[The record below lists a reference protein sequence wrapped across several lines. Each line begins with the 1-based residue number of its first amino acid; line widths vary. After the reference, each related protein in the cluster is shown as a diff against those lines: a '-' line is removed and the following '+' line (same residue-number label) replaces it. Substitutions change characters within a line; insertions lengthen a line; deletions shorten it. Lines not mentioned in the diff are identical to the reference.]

1 MEITLKKI
9 EELAPNAAAAK
20 NGQEL
25 VKKNKF
31 SNLKKNVDNN
41 LIWGECAG
49 SGKSPYYCSAD
60 YIEANSPVFRCN
72 CPSRQF
78 PCKHSIGL
86 LYAFAQGNT
95 FDTAEIPE
103 DILSK
108 RNKQEQKQE
117 KKTQEKERIKEKTV
131 EPKKINTTA
140 FIKKIDAQLLG
151 IATAKKILNNMVQ
164 TGLSSIDVKERAAL
178 VSQVKELGN
187 YYIGGIQNS
196 FNYLILELKN
206 VQNEEYSLAINEIN
220 FITALLKKSADYLT
234 SRKENPGAE
243 PETSTAIEEQIGTI
257 WKLADLMQY
266 GLWEENA
273 ELLQLSF
280 NSFDQQARGEFIDEG
295 TWINLK
301 TGNLYKTK
309 NYRPY
314 KASKYIKEDNT
325 IFDVLELKE
334 LFIYPG
340 SQNPR
345 IRWESDGVKERKM
358 EKSDLETIHSYA
370 STDYAETIKAVKNTI
385 KNPLMD
391 KNPVILIALHRCYL
405 NGEKLVVADS
415 NENKITLSMLLNNK
429 LSADESLK
437 SFLPE
442 NPKGLSLLVMMDH
455 NVETGLLTAEPMALV
470 TTDKIIRLFF

>member
-25 VKKNKF
+25 VKKSKF
-31 SNLKKNVDNN
+31 SNLKINADNN

-49 SGKSPYYCSAD
+49 SGKNPYYCSAD
-60 YIEANSPVFRCN
+60 YMEATSPVFRCN

-78 PCKHSIGL
+78 PCKHAIGL
-86 LYAFAQGNT
+86 LYAFAQGNA

-108 RNKQEQKQE
+108 RNKQEQKLE
-117 KKTQEKERIKEKTV
+117 KKTQEKERVKDKTV
-131 EPKKINTTA
+131 KAKKINTAA

-151 IATAKKILNNMVQ
+151 IDTAKKILNNMVQ
-164 TGLSSIDVKERAAL
+164 TGLSAIDAKERNAL

-187 YYIGGIQNS
+187 YYIGGIQTS
-196 FNYLILELKN
+196 FNNLILELKN
-206 VQNEEYSLAINEIN
+206 VQNEEYSTVINEIN
-220 FITALLKKSADYLT
+220 FITALLKKSTDYLT
-234 SRKENPGAE
+234 YRKENPEAA
-243 PETSTAIEEQIGTI
+243 PEISSAIEEQIGTI
-257 WKLADLMQY
+257 WKLAELMQY

-273 ELLQLSF
+273 ALLQLSF
-280 NSFDQQARGEFIDEG
+280 NSFDHQARSEFIDEG

-301 TGNLYKTK
+301 TGKLYKTK

-325 IFDVLELKE
+325 NFDVLELKE

-345 IRWESDGVKERKM
+345 VRWESDAVKERTVSKR
-358 EKSDLETIHSYA
+358 DLETIHSFA
-370 STDYAETIKAVKNTI
+370 STDYAETIKAVKNAI

-391 KNPVILIALHRCYL
+391 KNPVVLIALQYCYL
-405 NGEKLVVADS
+405 NGEKLVVVDN
-415 NENKITLSMLLNNK
+415 NEYKITLSAN
-429 LSADESLK
+429 ESLK

-442 NPKGLSLLVMMDH
+442 NSKGLSLLAMMGH
-455 NVETGLLTAEPMALV
+455 NVETGLLSAEPMALV